1 MMNPMQLIQMIK
13 SGGNPQQ
20 TLMNMMKQNA
30 GNNLVLNNAL
40 NMAEKGDM
48 KGIEQLT
55 RNLCKE
61 RNINPDDAF
70 NQIRGQ
76 FGMK

>member
-1 MMNPMQLIQMIK
+1 MMNPMQLAQMIK

-20 TLMNMMKQNA
+20 MIMNMMRQNA
-30 GNNLVLNNAL
+30 GNNPVLNNAL

-48 KGIEQLT
+48 KGIEQLA
-55 RNLCKE
+55 RNLCNEKG
-61 RNINPDDAF
+61 INPDDAF
-70 NQIRGQ
+70 NQIKGQ

>member
-1 MMNPMQLIQMIK
+1 MINPMQIIQMIK

-20 TLMNMMKQNA
+20 MIMNMMRQNA
-30 GNNLVLNNAL
+30 GTNPVLNNAL

-55 RNLCKE
+55 RNLYKE
-61 RNINPDDAF
+61 KGINPDDAF
-70 NQIRGQ
+70 NQIKGQ
-76 FGMK
+76 LGIK

>member
-1 MMNPMQLIQMIK
+1 MINPMQMIQMIK

-20 TLMNMMKQNA
+20 MIMNMMRQNA
-30 GNNLVLNNAL
+30 GNNPVLNNAL

-48 KGIEQLT
+48 KGIEQLA
-55 RNLCKE
+55 RNLCNEKG
-61 RNINPDDAF
+61 INPDDAF
-70 NQIRGQ
+70 NQIKGQ